1 MMKQERKALY
11 ILLTVLLLVIAFT
24 VLLAM
29 KLDKLPDTQS
39 FGTDPNSF
47 RKKISEEEAMKTAAD
62 LLSANDLVPAEKL
75 LGSAIKQHPAS
86 INLWMMIG
94 TMYFKQE
101 KYEQAEQAF
110 RHVLRRNPDNAA
122 GFNNLSETLIKL
134 KRLQEAESAILN
146 ALHLA
151 PKQGEILLNAASLYA
166 QLKNDKQ
173 ALKYLKQAMDN
184 GISPEEVAGHIEL
197 VGLLE
202 RPDFMNYY
210 NRKRSEQKE

>member
-134 KRLQEAESAILN
+134 KRLQEAEIAIIN

-151 PKQGEILLNAASLYA
+151 PKQREILLNAASLYA

-184 GISPEEVAGHIEL
+184 GISPEEVAEHIEL

>member
-75 LGSAIKQHPAS
+75 LESAIKQHPAS

-134 KRLQEAESAILN
+134 KRLQEAEIAIIN

-151 PKQGEILLNAASLYA
+151 PKQREILLNAASLYA

>member
-1 MMKQERKALY
+1 
-11 ILLTVLLLVIAFT
+11 
-24 VLLAM
+24 
-29 KLDKLPDTQS
+29 
-39 FGTDPNSF
+39 
-47 RKKISEEEAMKTAAD
+47 
-62 LLSANDLVPAEKL
+62 
-75 LGSAIKQHPAS
+75 
-86 INLWMMIG
+86 MIG

-134 KRLQEAESAILN
+134 KRLQEAEIAIIN

-151 PKQGEILLNAASLYA
+151 PKQREILLNAASLYA

-184 GISPEEVAGHIEL
+184 GISPEEVAEHIEL